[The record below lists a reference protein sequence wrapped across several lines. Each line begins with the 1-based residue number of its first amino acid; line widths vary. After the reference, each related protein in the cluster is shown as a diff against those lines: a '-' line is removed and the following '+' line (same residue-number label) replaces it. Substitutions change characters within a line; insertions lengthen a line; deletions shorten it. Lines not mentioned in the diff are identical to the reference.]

1 MNYQVKHQ
9 TIKAQNCLRTKPME
23 CYVGDKSLRT
33 ESDCDETKR
42 FSSFSLS
49 RVRYKVGPTE
59 GSSHMQTEKPCT
71 NSEISRFSMLVFGV
85 GVEFGETADLA
96 PADLQN
102 CDLCQYY

>member
-1 MNYQVKHQ
+1 MLETNRCGL
-9 TIKAQNCLRTKPME
+9 KATAMRLN
-23 CYVGDKSLRT
+23 D
-33 ESDCDETKR
+33 
-42 FSSFSLS
+42 FHHFLS